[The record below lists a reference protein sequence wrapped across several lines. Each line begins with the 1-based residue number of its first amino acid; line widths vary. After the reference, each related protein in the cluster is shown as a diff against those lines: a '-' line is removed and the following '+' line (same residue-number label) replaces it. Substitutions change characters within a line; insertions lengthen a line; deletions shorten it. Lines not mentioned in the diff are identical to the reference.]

1 MTPDPD
7 DALSRVLHYHD
18 RTKHDF
24 QRSARGPGYLD
35 WANQPDPFRRYE
47 GAPLCLLPFGDN
59 EPNTRY
65 EDLYLLAVSPQP
77 LNAQSVGWLL
87 EWSLGVSATK
97 SAGGS
102 TWKLRCNPSSGNL
115 HPTEGYV
122 LLPPIDGLSDDAG
135 AYHYRSDE
143 HGLEQRCILTT
154 EAWNGL
160 AGAYPAGTFL
170 AGLSSIHWREA
181 WKYGERAFR
190 YCNHDVGH
198 ALGALR
204 FAAAALGWRCVTLH
218 ALGDSDLGALLGL
231 NRADLDS
238 AELEH
243 PDLIVAIVQE
253 NSTTLIPTALP
264 QDAIA
269 SISHAK
275 QCGTPNRLSEEHVEW
290 PIIGETALA
299 CSKPRTEPASII
311 APLAKRDPD
320 TKHDTSISAAHIFR
334 QRRSAVDMDGVSTLS
349 RDSFYVMLER
359 AMPRAGRPPF
369 DAWPYAPQVHLSLF
383 VHRVEDLT
391 PGLYCLVRNAA
402 HLDALRS
409 EMRPEFA
416 WTPPPG
422 CPNELP
428 LYHLVSGDC
437 RGLAAQLSCLQNIAG
452 AGAFSLGMIARFEAP
467 LREHGAWFYPR
478 LFWETG
484 LIGQVLY
491 LEAEAAG
498 LRATGIGCYF
508 DDPVHRVFGLRGHAF
523 QSLYHFTVG
532 GPVDD
537 PRLTNL
543 PPYTAE
549 RHARHGW
556 V

>member
-1 MTPDPD
+1 MTLSPD
-7 DALSRVLHYHD
+7 DALARVFHYHD

-24 QRSARGPGYLD
+24 QRSARSPGYLD
-35 WANQPDPFRRYE
+35 WANQPDPFRRYD
-47 GAPLCLLPFGDN
+47 GAPLFLLPFDEN
-59 EPNTRY
+59 EPDTRY
-65 EDLYLLAVSPQP
+65 EDLYRRAITPQP
-77 LNAQSVGWLL
+77 LTAQSLGWFL

-122 LLPPIDGLSDDAG
+122 LMPAIAGLSESPG
-135 AYHYRSDE
+135 VYHYRSDE
-143 HGLEQRCILTT
+143 HALEQRCGFFTETWNELTK
-154 EAWNGL
+154 EF
-160 AGAYPAGTFL
+160 PAGTFF
-170 AGLSSIHWREA
+170 AALSSIHWREA

-204 FAAAALGWRCVTLH
+204 FAAAALGWRCVTLR
-218 ALGDSDLGALLGL
+218 ALSDTDLGALLGL
-231 NRADLDS
+231 NRTGPDGV
-238 AELEH
+238 EPEH
-243 PDLIVAIVQE
+243 PDLIVAVVQE
-253 NSTTLIPTALP
+253 NSSSPIPTALP

-275 QCGTPNRLSEEHVEW
+275 QSGTPNRLSDEHVEW
-290 PIIGETALA
+290 PIISETASA
-299 CSKPRTEPASII
+299 CSKPRTEPAPII
-311 APLAKRDPD
+311 ARLEKRDPD
-320 TKHDTSISAAHIFR
+320 TKHGTSISAARIFR
-334 QRRSAVDMDGVSTLS
+334 QRRSAVDMDSVSTLS
-349 RDSFYVMLER
+349 RDAFYVMLER
-359 AMPRAGRPPF
+359 AMPLAGRPPF

-383 VHRVEDLT
+383 VHRVEDVP

-422 CPNELP
+422 CPAELP

-437 RGLAAQLSCLQNIAG
+437 RGLAAQVSCLQNIAG
-452 AGAFSLGMIARFEAP
+452 AGAFSLGMIARFEAS

-478 LFWETG
+478 LFWESG
-484 LIGQVLY
+484 LIGQALY

-508 DDPVHRVFGLRGHAF
+508 DDPVHRAFGLRGHTF

-537 PRLTNL
+537 PRLTDL

-549 RHARHGW
+549 RRARHGW